1 MSIIIT
7 ITNILIIHSCFI
19 VMLIFSVGFG
29 NVASETDNEKIFS
42 ILMMIVAGTNDYDDD
57 DDDYDDDCGIF
68 PHFSKELHTCCTKL
82 VDINLYVVLKGKNAR
97 IAHICR
103 KNAVNPYIYSL
114 LLWRHQ
120 KTKLNQLV

>member
-1 MSIIIT
+1 MLFTGRSLKKVDVCDGTLLYHDLHDQVDHHHHHHCIIIIIIIT

-19 VMLIFSVGFG
+19 VMLIISVGFG

-57 DDDYDDDCGIF
+57 CGIF

-82 VDINLYVVLKGKNAR
+82 VDITLYF
-97 IAHICR
+97 
-103 KNAVNPYIYSL
+103 
-114 LLWRHQ
+114 
-120 KTKLNQLV
+120 